1 MDFSHYTDH
10 PVGLAMSLVN
20 TLDSVS
26 GVDAI
31 ATVEGLRD
39 FVAGIHPDLGAPGWA
54 ITAADVDQVQRLRSR
69 LRAVFA
75 ASDDAVAAGLLNA
88 VLADAG
94 AVPRVSVHDGVE
106 PHLHFEPLDAGPFA
120 WLGAT
125 TAMGLS
131 VVVCDHG
138 SRRLGICDATTCA
151 DVYIDTSRNRSRRY
165 CSDTC
170 STREHVA
177 AYRRRRQGA
186 GAEG

>member
-10 PVGLAMSLVN
+10 PVSLAMSLVN
-20 TLDSVS
+20 TGDSLS
-26 GVDAI
+26 GEDAI
-31 ATVEGLRD
+31 DTVEGLEG
-39 FVAGIHPDLGAPGWA
+39 FVASIHPDLGAPDWDL
-54 ITAADVDQVQRLRSR
+54 TPADVTRIQHLRARLRE
-69 LRAVFA
+69 VFA
-75 ASDDAVAAGLLNA
+75 AAGDEVVAAAILNGI
-88 VLADAG
+88 LSEAG

-106 PHLHFEPLDAGPFA
+106 PHLHFEPVDAGPFA

-125 TAMGLS
+125 SAMGLS

-138 SRRLGICDATTCA
+138 SARLGICDATACA

-177 AYRRRRQGA
+177 AFRKRRQGA
-186 GAEG
+186 GA